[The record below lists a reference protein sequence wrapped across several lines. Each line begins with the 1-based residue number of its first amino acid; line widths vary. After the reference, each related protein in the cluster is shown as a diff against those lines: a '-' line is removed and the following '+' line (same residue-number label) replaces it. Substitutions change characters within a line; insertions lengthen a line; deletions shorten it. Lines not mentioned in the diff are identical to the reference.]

1 MKTLILSLALCLAA
15 GAQTE
20 VRRAIALPS
29 YKDLKYPPLPP
40 LKVPDPTE
48 ITLSNGMK
56 VLLLEDHELPLIS
69 GAALIHTG
77 NLFDPPNKKGLAGI
91 TGEVLRSGGTKAR
104 TGDQLDQDLENV
116 AASIES
122 QIGETNGTLSFSCLK
137 ENTDQVLAIFR
148 DLLSSPEFRQ
158 DKVDLAKT
166 QSRSEISRRN
176 DDPDGI
182 AQREFSD
189 IVYGRNTPYGWMIEY
204 ADIDNI
210 QRQDLIDFY
219 HRYYFPANITMEVIG
234 DFSISD
240 MKAKIEQLF
249 GAWNYTQPAVPAFP
263 KVEEKP
269 APGMYLASKEDTTQ
283 TFFHV
288 GELGGE
294 LREKDYPALEVAAEI
309 LGGGFSSRL
318 FQNVRTKHGWAY
330 NISANW
336 AANYD
341 HPGTFDISGS
351 TQSAHTVDT
360 LKAIDEELEK
370 IRTTEVADEELQTA
384 KDTVLNGFVFNFDR
398 PSKTINRLM
407 IYQYYG
413 YPKDFIFQYQKAIAA
428 VTKAD
433 VLRVAQQHFQPKN
446 LSYVAVGN
454 PKDFGTPLTSLGMKV
469 EPIDLTIPEPKQQAA
484 QADPASQ
491 AKGKA
496 ALERVQQALGGAD
509 KLAATGTGFAVSFG
523 GHILTNAHVVSTC
536 GTVTARIG
544 GVELPTQVVSLD
556 AQNDLALLKVQSTFG
571 TVLSLRDGARVQ
583 LGEAVAVFGYPLQG
597 VISTSLNMTTGN
609 ISALAGLGDDARS
622 LQFTAPVQPGSSGGP
637 LVDVSGNVVGIVT
650 SKLSALWA
658 AKNIGDVP
666 ENVNFALKTSVIR
679 DFLESRGVNYQTKGL
694 GEAIPTTAL
703 PNIVSGAVFPLQ
715 CIGPTDTES
724 QAAQADP
731 ASLTKGKTALER
743 VQQALGGAD
752 KLAAVKDLQFHADL
766 EVFTPGASMKV
777 KQTNSF
783 IAPST
788 VRQDN
793 ELPFLKQSVYSDG
806 TSGWIA
812 SMQGFGP
819 APAPVMKQIRGEA
832 FRWIVTLALSD
843 RDADRTE
850 NQGADGVLEISSKD
864 GDSVRITVDEKTGL
878 PAKLAYQQSPAEGGA
893 AVEEIYSD
901 WRDVDG
907 LHLPFQWSVMQGGK
921 KFAGVAVQ
929 DYKIN
934 SGLTAETLGQRPAIT
949 PPMVAKP
956 AAPNPSATH
965 PPAPPQ

>member
-1 MKTLILSLALCLAA
+1 MKILILSLVLSMAA

-20 VRRAIALPS
+20 VRRAVVLPS

-56 VLLLEDHELPLIS
+56 VLLLENHELPLIS
-69 GAALIHTG
+69 GAALIRTG

-91 TGEVLRSGGTKAR
+91 TGEVLRSGGTKTR

-122 QIGETNGTLSFSCLK
+122 QIGETNATLSFSCLK
-137 ENTDQVLAIFR
+137 ENKDQVLSLFR

-176 DDPDGI
+176 DDADGI

-189 IVYGRNTPYGWMIEY
+189 IVYGRNTPYGWSIEY

-219 HRYYFPANITMEVIG
+219 RRYYFPANITLEVIG
-234 DFSISD
+234 DFSTAD
-240 MKAKIEQLF
+240 MQAKLEQIL
-249 GAWNYTQPAVPAFP
+249 GTWKDTQPSVPAFP
-263 KVEEKP
+263 KVEEKA
-269 APGMYLASKEDTTQ
+269 APGVFLASKDDTTQ

-294 LREKDYPALEVAAEI
+294 LREKDYPALEVASEI

-318 FQNVRTKHGWAY
+318 FQSVRTKHGWAY

-336 AANYD
+336 SANYD

-370 IRTTEVADEELQTA
+370 IRTTEVTDEELQTA

-413 YPKDFIFQYQKAIAA
+413 YPKDFIFQYQKVIAA

-433 VLRVAQQHFQPKN
+433 VLRVAQKYFRTKD

-454 PKDFGTPLTSLGMKV
+454 PKDFGTPLASLGMKV
-469 EPIDLTIPEPKQQAA
+469 QPIDLTIPEPKQR
-484 QADPASQ
+484 AS
-491 AKGKA
+491 
-496 ALERVQQALGGAD
+496 
-509 KLAATGTGFAVSFG
+509 
-523 GHILTNAHVVSTC
+523 
-536 GTVTARIG
+536 
-544 GVELPTQVVSLD
+544 
-556 AQNDLALLKVQSTFG
+556 
-571 TVLSLRDGARVQ
+571 
-583 LGEAVAVFGYPLQG
+583 
-597 VISTSLNMTTGN
+597 
-609 ISALAGLGDDARS
+609 
-622 LQFTAPVQPGSSGGP
+622 
-637 LVDVSGNVVGIVT
+637 
-650 SKLSALWA
+650 
-658 AKNIGDVP
+658 
-666 ENVNFALKTSVIR
+666 
-679 DFLESRGVNYQTKGL
+679 
-694 GEAIPTTAL
+694 
-703 PNIVSGAVFPLQ
+703 
-715 CIGPTDTES
+715 
-724 QAAQADP
+724 QADP
-731 ASLTKGKTALER
+731 ASLGKGKALLQR
-743 VQQALGGAD
+743 VQQAMGGAD
-752 KLAAVKDLQFHADL
+752 KLAAVKDLQFHAGL

-783 IAPST
+783 ITPST

-806 TSGWIA
+806 SSGWLA
-812 SMQGFGP
+812 GMQGVQNLP
-819 APAPVMKQIRGEA
+819 PPVLKQIHGEA
-832 FRWIVTLALSD
+832 FRQIVSLALSD
-843 RDADRTE
+843 RDANRTV
-850 NQGADGVLEISSKD
+850 NQVGDGVLEISSKD
-864 GDSVRITVDEKTGL
+864 GDSVRLTVDEKTGL
-878 PAKLAYQQSPAEGGA
+878 PAKLAYQQSPAEGGT

-907 LHLPFQWSVMQGGK
+907 IHLPFQWSVMQSGK
-921 KFAGVAVQ
+921 KFASVTIG

-934 SGLTAETLGQRPAIT
+934 SGLTAETLSQKPTIT
-949 PPMVAKP
+949 RPMVAKP
-956 AAPNPSATH
+956 
-965 PPAPPQ
+965 PAPTTPAPKQ